1 MKAHNGKLV
10 DILALGGVTQAAVG
24 TTDVFYSESFPIE
37 NATYSFEYQLTS
49 GGTAKAKFE
58 LEQGNQVPGTE
69 GSADANWT
77 VPEGAVEFDNEV
89 ADELS
94 HIRAYAPA
102 SALFGRVKVTGLATN
117 DASTVISKL
126 KMAIIK

>member
-58 LEQGNQVPGTE
+58 LEQGNQEPTAGA
-69 GSADANWT
+69 ADAAWT
-77 VPEGAVEFDNEV
+77 VPEGAVELDNEV